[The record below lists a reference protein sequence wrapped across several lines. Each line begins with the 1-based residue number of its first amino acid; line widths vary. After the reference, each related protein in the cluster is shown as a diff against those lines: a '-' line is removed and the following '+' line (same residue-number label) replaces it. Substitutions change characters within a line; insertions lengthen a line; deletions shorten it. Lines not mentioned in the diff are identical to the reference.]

1 MATRQLHL
9 GAFLMESGH
18 HLAAWRDPGVPER
31 AGLDFGLYRR
41 VAQTAESALFDLV
54 FFADSVAVEEGPGAE
69 RFSRSARFE
78 PLTLLSALAAVTDRI
93 GLVGTVTATYNEPY
107 HVARKFASLDHL
119 SGGRSGWNLVTSDNA
134 SEAGNFGRDV
144 HVGHADR
151 YARAEEFLRV
161 VRGLWDSWDDDA
173 FINDRASGLYYRPE
187 GRHVLAHEGEHFR
200 VRGPLNVARS
210 PQGQPV
216 VVQAGASEAGR
227 QLAGASAE
235 LVFTAQPTLQAAQA
249 FYADLKSRAEVAGR
263 PADAIKILPGV
274 YAVVGESR
282 AEAEDKQAALQA
294 LVDPAAAVGLLSRM
308 IGNFDLS
315 GYPLDEPLP
324 ELPLTETGQRS
335 RQQLLSGLARDGQL
349 TLRQLALK
357 IAGGRG
363 HLSLVGTA
371 SDVAD
376 VLQQWFEQGAAD
388 GFNVMPP
395 TLPAG
400 LHDFARLVVP
410 ELQRR
415 GLFRTRYDG
424 YTLREH
430 LGLRRPQRAS

>member
-1 MATRQLHL
+1 MARQLHL
-9 GAFLMESGH
+9 GAFLLESGH
-18 HLAAWRDPGVPER
+18 HVAAWRDPGVPDR

-41 VAQTAESALFDLV
+41 LAQTAESALFDLI

-78 PLTLLSALAAVTDRI
+78 PLTLLSALAAVTEHI
-93 GLVGTVTATYNEPY
+93 GLVATVTATYNEPY

-119 SGGRSGWNLVTSDNA
+119 SGGRAGWNLVTSDNA
-134 SEAGNFGRDV
+134 AEAGNFGRDR
-144 HVGHADR
+144 HVAHADR
-151 YARAEEFLRV
+151 YARAQEFLSV
-161 VRGLWDSWDDDA
+161 VQGLWDSWDDDA
-173 FINDRASGLYYRPE
+173 FVNDRASGVYYRPE
-187 GRHVLAHEGEHFR
+187 ARHVLAHEGEHFK

-216 VVQAGASEAGR
+216 IVQAGASEAGR
-227 QLAGASAE
+227 QLAAASAE

-249 FYADLKSRAEVAGR
+249 FYADLKGRAEALGR
-263 PADAIKILPGV
+263 SKDSIKILPGV
-274 YAVVGESR
+274 YAIVGESR

-335 RQQLLSGLARDGQL
+335 RQQLLSGLAKDDQL

-357 IAGGRG
+357 VAGGRG
-363 HLSLVGTA
+363 HLSVVGTA

-376 VLQQWFEQGAAD
+376 VLQQWFEHGAAD
-388 GFNVMPP
+388 GFNLMPP

-400 LHDFARLVVP
+400 LDDFAHLVVP

-415 GLFRTRYDG
+415 GLFRTRYEG
-424 YTLREH
+424 RTLREN
-430 LGLRRPQRAS
+430 LGFARPEIAR

>member
-1 MATRQLHL
+1 MPRQLHL

-18 HLAAWRDPGVPER
+18 HVAAWRDPAVPER

-41 VAQTAESALFDLV
+41 LAQTAENALFDLV

-93 GLVGTVTATYNEPY
+93 GLVATVTATYNEPY

-119 SGGRSGWNLVTSDNA
+119 SGGRAGWNLVTSDNA
-134 SEAGNFGRDV
+134 SEAGNFGRDQ

-151 YARAEEFLRV
+151 YARAAEFLQV
-161 VRGLWDSWDDDA
+161 VQGLWDSWDDDA
-173 FINDRASGLYYRPE
+173 FVNDRASGVYYRPE
-187 GRHVLAHEGEHFR
+187 ARHVLAHDGEHFK

-216 VVQAGASEAGR
+216 IVQAGASEAGR
-227 QLAGASAE
+227 QLAAASAE

-249 FYADLKSRAEVAGR
+249 FYSDLKSRAEALGR
-263 PADAIKILPGV
+263 TTESIKILPGV
-274 YAVVGESR
+274 YAIVGESR

-335 RQQLLSGLARDGQL
+335 RQQLLSKLAQDGQL

-363 HLSLVGTA
+363 HLSVVGTA
-371 SDVAD
+371 ADVAD
-376 VLQQWFEQGAAD
+376 VLQQWFEQGGAD
-388 GFNVMPP
+388 GFNLMPP
-395 TLPAG
+395 TLPVG
-400 LHDFARLVVP
+400 LDDFTRLVVP

-415 GLFRTRYDG
+415 GLFRTRYEG
-424 YTLREH
+424 RTLREN
-430 LGLRRPQRAS
+430 LGLNKPEIAR

>member
-1 MATRQLHL
+1 MTRELHL

-18 HLAAWRDPGVPER
+18 HVAAWRDPGVPER

-41 VAQTAESALFDLV
+41 LAQTAEAALFDLV
-54 FFADSVAVEEGPGAE
+54 FFADSVAVEEGAGAE

-134 SEAGNFGRDV
+134 SEAGNFGRDQ

-173 FINDRASGLYYRPE
+173 FVNDRASGLYYRPE
-187 GRHVLAHEGEHFR
+187 SRHVLAHDGEHFK

-227 QLAGASAE
+227 RLAAASAE

-249 FYADLKSRAEVAGR
+249 FYADLKSRAEAAGR

-282 AEAEDKQAALQA
+282 AEAEDKQGALQA

-315 GYPLDEPLP
+315 GYALDEPLP
-324 ELPLTETGQRS
+324 ELPLTDTGQRS

-357 IAGGRG
+357 VAGGRG

-371 SDVAD
+371 ADVAD

-400 LHDFARLVVP
+400 LDDFARLVVP

-415 GLFRTRYDG
+415 GLFRTRYAG
-424 YTLREH
+424 RTLREH
-430 LGLRRPQRAS
+430 LGLKRPVVSR